1 MPRQVRLISALLL
14 ATNSVSAFVVAP
26 ASGVQLGHSVRVFS
40 QDPASEGEG
49 DGASE
54 EENQGLVLE
63 GLGQEMAKMSTK
75 YSFTESDF
83 LAAARKRAEQKVES
97 SNAGASDEEWKKI
110 AREKQEEFGEIDDW
124 ENSKK
129 EAGNADSQILMFTD
143 GPAEDDDSEGGEGG
157 GEQKLLLF

>member
-1 MPRQVRLISALLL
+1 MPRQVRLVSILLL

-26 ASGVQLGHSVRVFS
+26 TSSVQLGDSVRVFS

-49 DGASE
+49 NGASE
-54 EENQGLVLE
+54 DESQGLVLE

-97 SNAGASDEEWKKI
+97 SNAGASDEEWKSI
-110 AREKQEEFGEIDDW
+110 AQEKQAQFGDIDDW

-143 GPAEDDDSEGGEGG
+143 GPADEDSEGGEGD